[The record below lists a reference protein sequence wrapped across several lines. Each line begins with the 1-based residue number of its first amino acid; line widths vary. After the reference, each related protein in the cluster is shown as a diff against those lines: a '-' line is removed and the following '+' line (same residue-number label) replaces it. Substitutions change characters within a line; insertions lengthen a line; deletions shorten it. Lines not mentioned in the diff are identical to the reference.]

1 MFLSS
6 FEGVVS
12 NQCSSLSEN
21 QTEYDFDALNLYLE
35 LTNNESVLD
44 ACMTAGEWQNIQ
56 EYLFGLSWEET
67 WEGFD
72 YATMPLYDVGHEMF
86 CSETYDF
93 NWPPGLIHLIP
104 DFDHTWYCNQGGNNG
119 LMDFWQI
126 AAQFYPDEEIHGE
139 VLWQGPESANAL
151 FMHINSASIWG
162 SISSN
167 ANYYPV
173 TPIWIENNR
182 TQLQPIAS
190 GAGTNIGVGFHLE
203 ATDMLPVRC
212 VKD

>member
-1 MFLSS
+1 
-6 FEGVVS
+6 
-12 NQCSSLSEN
+12 
-21 QTEYDFDALNLYLE
+21 
-35 LTNNESVLD
+35 
-44 ACMTAGEWQNIQ
+44 
-56 EYLFGLSWEET
+56 
-67 WEGFD
+67 
-72 YATMPLYDVGHEMF
+72 MPLYDVGHEMF

-126 AAQFYPDEEIHGE
+126 AAQFYPSDEIHGE

-182 TQLQPIAS
+182 TQLQPIES
-190 GAGTNIGVGFHLE
+190 GAGTNIGVGFHPE